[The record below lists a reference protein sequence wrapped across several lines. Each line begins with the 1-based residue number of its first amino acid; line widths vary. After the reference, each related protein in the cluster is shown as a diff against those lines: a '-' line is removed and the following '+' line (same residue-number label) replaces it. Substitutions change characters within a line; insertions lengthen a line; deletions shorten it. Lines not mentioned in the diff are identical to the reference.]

1 MEKTNP
7 FDSSRFVGYLSKV
20 SPISCDFHF
29 PKYDLVNKF
38 SHYGQ
43 ELSGGIVGSFVVIEG
58 ENHGFLGKINEI
70 QIPTKDQ
77 VFLNEKNL
85 GNSDIHPIG
94 QIELLISFNYFDR
107 KINKG
112 IEQFPQI
119 GSKVYLSSPEFLK
132 EVFEGFVNKDNSIE
146 NLFEMAT
153 LKNGNGATISLNPE
167 SIFGRH
173 CAVIGTTGGGKSFTV
188 TNLLEE
194 LIRNKGKA
202 ILFDATGE
210 YKTLSEKY
218 VDSIDSYTFIP
229 EVVVSTAKADKK
241 ISLHYTNLNIEDLFL
256 MLNPSEQTQKPLLLE
271 AIKSLK
277 LLEVINPTDR
287 TTLNIKNGT
296 LVKLES
302 QKRPVRTLMDKYSDQ
317 VNSSLAKF
325 DFTKLVSQIN
335 NECVYPTGYTD
346 REPDVKKWGGV
357 DLKMKD
363 YAVSLMLR
371 ISSLLSG
378 DTGKLNGELFGMGE
392 ILDPNINV
400 KDIIENFMLSDKNI
414 LRISFENVPFE
425 SNIREVLVNA
435 IGRMLLNKSR
445 KGEFKESPLI
455 LFIDEAHQFINKTV
469 FSESVGNSNLTAF
482 DNIAKECRKLGLYL
496 CLSTQMPKDIPIG
509 TLSQIGTFF
518 VHRIISENDRNI
530 IEKATANINK
540 AALSYLPILSAGEV
554 LVVSVDLP
562 MPIILKIN
570 EPKVKPDSE
579 TPFKKMFKGN
589 LANES

>member
-58 ENHGFLGKINEI
+58 ESYGFLGKINEI
-70 QIPTKDQ
+70 LIPTKDQ

-85 GNSDIHPIG
+85 GNSDIHPLG

-112 IEQFPQI
+112 IDQFPQI

-132 EVFEGFVNKDNSIE
+132 EVFESFVNKNNSIE

-202 ILFDATGE
+202 ILFD
-210 YKTLSEKY
+210 
-218 VDSIDSYTFIP
+218 SIDSYTFIP
-229 EVVVSTAKADKK
+229 EVVVSPAKADKK

-277 LLEVINPTDR
+277 LLEVIDPTDK

-317 VNSSLAKF
+317 VNSSIAKF

-335 NECVYPTGYTD
+335 NECIYPTGYTD
-346 REPDVKKWGGV
+346 KQPDVKKWGGV
-357 DLKMKD
+357 DPKMKD

-378 DTGKLNGELFGMGE
+378 DTGKLNSELFGMGE
-392 ILDPNINV
+392 VLDVNINV
-400 KDIIENFMLSDKNI
+400 KDIIENFMTSNKNI

-445 KGEFKESPLI
+445 KGEFKETPVI

-469 FSESVGNSNLTAF
+469 FSESAGSSSLTAF

-589 LANES
+589 LTNES

>member
-1 MEKTNP
+1 MDSINP
-7 FDSSRFVGYLSKV
+7 FDSSRFAGYLSKV

-43 ELSGGIVGSFVVIEG
+43 ELSGGIVGSYVVIEG
-58 ENHGFLGKINEI
+58 ENYGFLGKINEV

-85 GNSDIHPIG
+85 NNSDIHPVG
-94 QIELLISFNYFDR
+94 KIELLLSFNYFDR

-112 IEQFPQI
+112 IDQFPQI

-132 EVFEGFVNKDNSIE
+132 ETFESFVNKNRRTK
-146 NLFEMAT
+146 NVFEFAS
-153 LKNGNGATISLNPE
+153 LKNSNNTTISLDPE

-173 CAVIGTTGGGKSFTV
+173 CAIIGTTGGGKSYTV

-194 LIRNKGKA
+194 LLKNNGKA

-210 YKTLSEKY
+210 YKTLAKEYEDK
-218 VDSIDSYTFIP
+218 IESYTFIP
-229 EVVVSTAKADKK
+229 DTVVTPAVADKR
-241 ISLHYTNLNIEDLFL
+241 ITFHYTNLNIEDLFL

-277 LLEVINPTDR
+277 LLEVIDSTER
-287 TTLNIKNGT
+287 TTLNISRTGT
-296 LVKLES
+296 LVKKEQ
-302 QKRPVRTLMDKYSDQ
+302 QKFPVRTLMKKYSDQ
-317 VNSSLAKF
+317 VNSSIANF
-325 DFTKLVSQIN
+325 DFTKLVSQII
-335 NECVYPTGYTD
+335 NECVYQSGYTD
-346 REPDVKKWGGV
+346 GQPDVDKWGAV
-357 DLKMKD
+357 DTKMKD

-378 DTGKLNGELFGMGE
+378 DTGELNRELFGMGE
-392 ILDPNINV
+392 ALDSSINV
-400 KDIIENFMLSDKNI
+400 KNIIENFVLSNKNI

-425 SNIREVLVNA
+425 SNIREVLVNS
-435 IGRMLLNKSR
+435 IGRMLLNQSR
-445 KGEFKESPLI
+445 KGLYKENPLI

-469 FSESVGNSNLTAF
+469 FSETGGSSQLTSF

-496 CLSTQMPKDIPIG
+496 CLSTQMPRDIPIG

-518 VHRIISENDRNI
+518 VHRIINEHDRGI
-530 IEKATANINK
+530 VEKATANINRE
-540 AALSYLPILSAGEV
+540 ALSYLPILSAGEV
-554 LVVSVDLP
+554 LIISVDLP
-562 MPIILKIN
+562 IPIIM
-570 EPKVKPDSE
+570 KVNKPNIVPDSD
-579 TPFKKMFKGN
+579 TPFRKMF
-589 LANES
+589 S

>member
-112 IEQFPQI
+112 IDQFPQI

-132 EVFEGFVNKDNSIE
+132 EVFESFVNKDNSIE

-210 YKTLSEKY
+210 YKTLSSKY

-229 EVVVSTAKADKK
+229 EVVVSPAIADKK

-277 LLEVINPTDR
+277 LIKLISEEESSN
-287 TTLNIKNGT
+287 LNIKNGI
-296 LVKLES
+296 LIKQNQL
-302 QKRPVRTLMDKYSDQ
+302 KNPVRSLLKKYSDQ
-317 VNSSLAKF
+317 VNSPKA
-325 DFTKLVSQIN
+325 DFNFSNLESQIW
-335 NECVYPTGYTD
+335 NECVSSY
-346 REPDVKKWGGV
+346 EPDKWGGADNRV
-357 DLKMKD
+357 RD
-363 YAVSLMLR
+363 YAAALILR
-371 ISSLLSG
+371 INNLLSG
-378 DTGKLNGELFGMGE
+378 DTGKLNSELFGMGE
-392 ILDPNINV
+392 TLKSDINV

-469 FSESVGNSNLTAF
+469 FSESAGSSSLTAF

-589 LANES
+589 FINNLEDLQE

>member
-1 MEKTNP
+1 MNKVNP
-7 FDSSRFVGYLSKV
+7 FDSARFVGYLSKV
-20 SPISCDFHF
+20 NPIACDFHF
-29 PKYDLVNKF
+29 PKYDLLNKF

-43 ELSGGIVGSFVVIEG
+43 ELSGGMVGSYVVIESEKYG
-58 ENHGFLGKINEI
+58 YIGKINEI

-94 QIELLISFNYFDR
+94 KIELLMSFNYFDR
-107 KINKG
+107 EIQKG
-112 IEQFPQI
+112 IDQFPQI
-119 GSKVYLSSPEFLK
+119 GSKVYLSSSEFLK
-132 EVFEGFVNKDNSIE
+132 EVFESFVSKNGSKT
-146 NLFEMAT
+146 NLFNIAS
-153 LKNGNGATISLNPE
+153 LKNSEEATISLDPE

-218 VDSIDSYTFIP
+218 KDTIDSYTFIP
-229 EVVVSTAKADKK
+229 EKVEEGKVGEKRVSF
-241 ISLHYTNLNIEDLFL
+241 HYTNLNIEDLFL

-277 LLEVINPTDR
+277 LLEVIDSTEKV
-287 TTLNIKNGT
+287 TLNINKET
-296 LVKLES
+296 LVKSDNL
-302 QKRPVRTLMDKYSDQ
+302 KKPVRVLMNKYSDQ

-325 DFTKLVSQIN
+325 DFTKLVIQIM
-335 NECVYPTGYTD
+335 NECVYPTGYTNKQ
-346 REPDVKKWGGV
+346 PDPTKWGGV
-357 DLKMKD
+357 DSKMKD

-371 ISSLLSG
+371 INNLLTG
-378 DTGKLNGELFGMGE
+378 DTGELNKQLFGMGE
-392 ILDPNINV
+392 SMDPSSNIKN
-400 KDIIENFMLSDKNI
+400 IIEDFMVNDKNI

-445 KGEFKESPLI
+445 KGDFKNNPII

-469 FSESVGNSNLTAF
+469 FSESVGSTNLTAF

-518 VHRIISENDRNI
+518 VHRIINENDRNI
-530 IEKATANINK
+530 VEKATANINK

-562 MPIILKIN
+562 MPIILKIK
-570 EPKVKPDSE
+570 EPTVKPDSQ
-579 TPFKKMFKGN
+579 TPFRKMFN
-589 LANES
+589 